1 MGKIFLLFVFFTW
14 LFGNPII
21 AILVLLFIVYVL
33 DRRFIGLTPSLLKP
47 IRRSSRLK
55 KLKRHIA
62 QSPNDTSSK
71 VEIARILIEK
81 KKYNEAL
88 SLLAPLERM
97 LDDSA
102 EYWDDLG
109 LCLMQTGKPEE
120 GEAAMSKALL
130 LNPRVKYGAPYLRLA
145 AYYSNQ
151 DAVRALSYI
160 EAFQEIHSSSC
171 EAYYRLA
178 DIYEQMNRKEDAKQA
193 VQEGLRIYRS
203 LPRYK
208 KRVERI
214 WAIRLL
220 IRRTQG

>member
-1 MGKIFLLFVFFTW
+1 MGKLFLLFVFFTW
-14 LFGNPII
+14 IFGNPII
-21 AILVLLFIVYVL
+21 AILVLLFIVYVI

-47 IRRSSRLK
+47 IRRSSRLR

-81 KKYNEAL
+81 KKYREAL
-88 SLLAPLERM
+88 GMLEPLERM
-97 LDDSA
+97 LDESA

-109 LCLMQTGKPEE
+109 LCLMQTGQPEA

-145 AYYSNQ
+145 AHYSKL
-151 DAVRALSYI
+151 DAERALSYI

-171 EAYYRLA
+171 EAYCRLA
-178 DIYEQMNRKEDAKQA
+178 AIYEQMDRKEDAREAA
-193 VQEGLRIYRS
+193 VEGLRIYRS

-208 KRVERI
+208 KRAERS
-214 WAIRLL
+214 WALRLL
-220 IRRTQG
+220 IRKTRG